1 MGIQVANFRNVL
13 RNFGTVLWGALP
25 LLALAVA
32 AELELWCEG
41 LGVWCDSHNS
51 VPGSGCIYAA
61 CTENSFFNF
70 STIPWKM
77 KSRNVPQRSLFAT
90 YQSFA
95 ANFTVDNAGAA
106 NAVNLLP

>member
-1 MGIQVANFRNVL
+1 MR
-13 RNFGTVLWGALP
+13 
-25 LLALAVA
+25 
-32 AELELWCEG
+32 
-41 LGVWCDSHNS
+41 
-51 VPGSGCIYAA
+51 GSGSGAIRTTQSPVLGASMPHVLFLGA
-61 CTENSFFNF
+61 RKIVFNF